1 MKNLSSLYKIEYANI
16 AILVSVIAAAIT
28 TSIIFEFHYSTFIFQ
43 TINIILALLIFKYIR
58 KVRKEIQD
66 IDYVISSAQSGN
78 FEVRSTHIN
87 EAGVIGKIAWDV
99 NSFMDQIE
107 VFMREVNTSIDY
119 AAKNKY
125 YRRIKAKGLNYTLQK
140 TAKKINDAIDA
151 MEAEYLEQAQKNFAS
166 ELGKTGKPLAESFKI
181 VQSQLADGVNEL
193 EGAVKKAE
201 ETALASNES
210 IEEANVVIDK
220 LASLSES
227 ISNNNEA
234 VDSLQARAGE
244 IGEVVNL
251 IKDIAEQTNLLS
263 LNAAIEAA
271 RAGEHGRGFAVV
283 ADEVRKLAERTQK
296 ATSEIAISIQ
306 SLQQETGGIA
316 DSAELM
322 NTISQEAVD
331 MIEKFKEALDGFN
344 VNANIIKT
352 DSNNLKLTLMLIL
365 IKIDHILFK
374 SNIFSNVMAHK
385 GPDGIP
391 DHTMCRL
398 GKWYQNEAKDV
409 IGYLPCYK
417 EIDKPHANVH
427 TNAINAS
434 RLSADGYN
442 PKNNEKL
449 KEYFTEMEEAS
460 HQLFDVLDRIAVEYS
475 KNQK

>member
-28 TSIIFEFHYSTFIFQ
+28 TSVIFEFHYSTFIFQ
-43 TINIILALLIFKYIR
+43 AINLILALLIFKYVK

-66 IDYVISSAQSGN
+66 INHVISSAQSGN

-119 AAKNKY
+119 AARNKY

-166 ELGKTGKPLAESFKI
+166 ELGKTGKPLTESFAI
-181 VQSQLADGVNEL
+181 VQSQLADGVNDL
-193 EGAVKKAE
+193 EVAVKKAD

-210 IEEANVVIDK
+210 IDEANVVIDK

-234 VDSLQARAGE
+234 VDSLQTRAGE

-316 DSAELM
+316 DSAETM
-322 NTISQEAVD
+322 NAISQEAVE

-365 IKIDHILFK
+365 VKIDHILFK

-385 GPDGIP
+385 GPEGIV

-398 GKWYQNEAKDV
+398 GKWYANEGKNI
-409 IGYLPCYK
+409 IGNLPSYK
-417 EIDKPHANVH
+417 AIDKPHAAVH

-434 RLSADGYN
+434 RLSANGYN

-449 KEYFTEMEEAS
+449 KEYFTHMEEAS
-460 HQLFDVLDRIAVEYS
+460 YKLFDILDEITQEY
-475 KNQK
+475 KEHQ

>member
-1 MKNLSSLYKIEYANI
+1 MKNLSSLYKIEYTSI
-16 AILVSVIAAAIT
+16 AILISALAAAIT

-43 TINIILALLIFKYIR
+43 AVNIIFTLIIFKYVKKI
-58 KVRKEIQD
+58 RKEIED
-66 IDYVISSAQSGN
+66 IDYVISSAQGGN
-78 FEVRSTHIN
+78 FEVRSTHIT
-87 EAGVIGKIAWDV
+87 EAGVIGKIAWDI

-119 AAKNKY
+119 AAKNRY

-166 ELGKTGKPLAESFKI
+166 ELGKTGKPLAESFTI

-193 EGAVKKAE
+193 EGAAAKAE
-201 ETALASNES
+201 ETALASNQS
-210 IEEANVVIDK
+210 IQEANVVIDK

-227 ISNNNEA
+227 ISSNNEA
-234 VDSLQARAGE
+234 VDSLQTRAGE

-316 DSAELM
+316 DSAEAM
-322 NTISQEAVD
+322 NTISQEAVE

-344 VNANIIKT
+344 VNANNIKT

-385 GPDGIP
+385 GADNIP
-391 DHTMCRL
+391 DHTACRL
-398 GKWYQNEAKDV
+398 GKWYRNEAKDV
-409 IGYLPCYK
+409 IGHLPCYK
-417 EIDKPHANVH
+417 DIDKPHAEVH

-449 KEYFTEMEEAS
+449 KEYFTQMEEAS
-460 HQLFDVLDRIAVEYS
+460 HQLFDILDRIAVEYS

>member
-1 MKNLSSLYKIEYANI
+1 MKNLSSLSKIQYANI
-16 AILVSVIAAAIT
+16 AILFTVFAAAL
-28 TSIIFEFHYSTFIFQ
+28 TSSLIFEFHIATFIFQ
-43 TINIILALLIFKYIR
+43 IANIILAVLIYKYVK
-58 KVRKEIQD
+58 KVQKEVKNINR
-66 IDYVISSAQSGN
+66 VISSAQQGN
-78 FEVRSTHIN
+78 FEVRSIHID
-87 EAGVIGKIAWDV
+87 EAGVLGKIAWDV

-119 AAKNKY
+119 AAKNQY

-140 TAKKINDAIDA
+140 TATKINDAIDA
-151 MEAEYLEQAQKNFAS
+151 MEAEYIAQAQKNFAG
-166 ELGKTGKPLAESFKI
+166 ELGRTGKPLPESFKI
-181 VQSQLADGVNEL
+181 VQEQLADGVNEL
-193 EGAVKKAE
+193 EDTVVKAD

-210 IEEANVVIDK
+210 INEANVVIDK

-234 VDSLQARAGE
+234 VDSLQTRAGE

-316 DSAELM
+316 DSAETM
-322 NTISQEAVD
+322 STVSQEAVE
-331 MIEKFKEALDGFN
+331 MLEKFKEALDGFN

-352 DSNNLKLTLMLIL
+352 DSNNLKLTLMMIL
-365 IKIDHILFK
+365 VKIDHILFK

-385 GPDGIP
+385 GPTGIA

-398 GKWYQNEAKDV
+398 GKWYQSEAKDV
-409 IGYLPCYK
+409 IGHLPCFK
-417 EIDKPHANVH
+417 AIDKPHAEVH
-427 TNAINAS
+427 NNAINAS
-434 RLSADGYN
+434 RLSANGYN

-449 KEYFTEMEEAS
+449 IEYFKNMEEAS
-460 HQLFDVLDRIAVEYS
+460 YKLFDIFDKIAVEYRT
-475 KNQK
+475 NQK